1 MINIYF
7 LIISFKLSN
16 KNFQEHRI
24 HGFPI
29 VLINYGHTLDE
40 CKLESVIVGV
50 TMVIFA
56 RGIYYIMFTYLWR
69 IT

>member
-7 LIISFKLSN
+7 LIISFKLCV

-29 VLINYGHTLDE
+29 VLINYGHTLEE

-50 TMVIFA
+50 TMQGAF
-56 RGIYYIMFTYLWR
+56 
-69 IT
+69 ITLCLPTCGE